1 MLKKMISML
10 CIIPFLIP
18 ITYNNTHNYLNFTM
32 AEVDKVNNNLKGID
46 STIVKIEKGIIPYK
60 TTYEKNMLNE
70 ISNELI
76 NQQRERA
83 RQDEIKR
90 QEEVV
95 ESTMDFILT
104 FYTSLDCENG
114 YGAITSQ
121 GKKLTE
127 GMVANNVF
135 SIGTVI
141 DLGSQW
147 GQVTVS
153 DRGSNK
159 FFNTESRLDVFIAR
173 NGGESDYNYKK
184 RVNKLG
190 KIVVKGRIIK

>member
-18 ITYNNTHNYLNFTM
+18 ITYDTHNYLNFTI
-32 AEVDKVNNNLKGID
+32 AEVDKVNNDLKGID

-60 TTYEKNMLNE
+60 TTYEKDMLNE
-70 ISNELI
+70 ISNGLI

-114 YGAITSQ
+114 YGNGITCTGSKMYD
-121 GKKLTE
+121 GI
-127 GMVANNVF
+127 VANN
-135 SIGTVI
+135 ILKLGTI
-141 DLGSQW
+141 IKLDGF
-147 GQVTVS
+147 GEVTVG
-153 DRGSNK
+153 DRGGRN
-159 FFNTESRLDVFIAR
+159 FNTSNRLDVYIPKLSS
-173 NGGESDYNYKK
+173 ESNSEYYR
-184 RVNKLG
+184 RVQKMG